1 MGGGGGGEIK
11 KKRQNEKKKKKKKI
25 YKKKKKKTK
34 EKKKKEGGGGGG
46 DSALHTY
53 IYDHYRYVK
62 VYVYSNYYD
71 IRTKFIDAG
80 YPSQKAIRFCKNTY
94 KV

>member
-1 MGGGGGGEIK
+1 MYIWNVTET
-11 KKRQNEKKKKKKKI
+11 NEALGK
-25 YKKKKKKTK
+25 YNW
-34 EKKKKEGGGGGG
+34 GGGG

-62 VYVYSNYYD
+62 VYVYSIYYD

-80 YPSQKAIRFCKNTY
+80 NPSQKAIRFCENTY

>member
-1 MGGGGGGEIK
+1 MLL
-11 KKRQNEKKKKKKKI
+11 RQ
-25 YKKKKKKTK
+25 TK
-34 EKKKKEGGGGGG
+34 HWENIIEGGGG

-62 VYVYSNYYD
+62 VYVYSIYYD
-71 IRTKFIDAG
+71 IRTNFIDAG
-80 YPSQKAIRFCKNTY
+80 NPSQKAIRFCKNTY